1 MTSILET
8 KKDTMVILVI
18 LIPLIIFAY
27 AMFSPHITHP
37 NHIAHIAIHEAGM
50 LIAGFLFAITIVTYR
65 RTKISRMKFSA
76 VAFAVLIFAQGVY
89 LFLEQDETGHDVD
102 FFSASEIYDISIVL
116 MTILFALGVF
126 YNSRKRNNHKF

>member
-50 LIAGFLFAITIVTYR
+50 LIAGFLFAMTVVTYR
-65 RTKISRMKFSA
+65 RTKVSRMKFSA
-76 VAFAVLIFAQGVY
+76 VAFAILIFAQGVY
-89 LFLEQDETGHDVD
+89 LFLEQSETNHDVD

-116 MTILFALGVF
+116 MTVLFALGVF
-126 YNSRKRNNHKF
+126 YNPKKRNDRKF

>member
-50 LIAGFLFAITIVTYR
+50 LIAGFLFAVTIVTYR

-102 FFSASEIYDISIVL
+102 LFSASEIYDISIVL